1 MNKSIIKWIFVIF
14 PLLLVAIIWSL
25 DCTSEVALD
34 LDVPLVSQIDRF
46 ETRWLYMGLHIFSFI
61 PVFLLSFDKR
71 VHYYKTWKKL
81 FPAIILVAIPFI
93 LWDMVFTAW
102 RVWGFN
108 KAYHQDF
115 MVFGL
120 PIEEILFFIIIPF
133 SSVFIYQCLNYYYPR
148 DLLASL
154 DKVIS
159 LGFGGLLIIVGL
171 FYWNRIYTSTSF
183 LLTGGFMIAHY
194 LYIEN
199 TYRTKFYL
207 SYLITWVPFLLVD
220 GVLTGGYTVQPIV
233 VYHPEE
239 FLDIRITSVPLE
251 DSIYGLLLLMLNM
264 SLFMQFEGENKV
276 R

>member
-1 MNKSIIKWIFVIF
+1 
-14 PLLLVAIIWSL
+14 
-25 DCTSEVALD
+25 
-34 LDVPLVSQIDRF
+34 
-46 ETRWLYMGLHIFSFI
+46 MGLHIFSFI

>member
-1 MNKSIIKWIFVIF
+1 LNKSIIKWIFVIF